1 MTTFGNKIQVSD
13 PTDACFSFSK
23 WNSNRGDVLS
33 KAQLLSSSVFI
44 RLNPRQKR
52 LDPKVF
58 IYESDDLAG
67 FIPISF
73 AIFTITNHDIGYE
86 DCIS

>member
-1 MTTFGNKIQVSD
+1 MSD
-13 PTDACFSFSK
+13 GSADQLHKSKHFSFTDNTHK
-23 WNSNRGDVLS
+23 GYCKTIFVVLTFMS
-33 KAQLLSSSVFI
+33 HSVLEGKG
-44 RLNPRQKR
+44 RKR
-52 LDPKVF
+52 LDPRVF
-58 IYESDDLAG
+58 IYESDDLAE